1 MDPTS
6 TTMNSLLFVFP
17 ISRIRY
23 PRYETTT
30 ASGVDTVNASSAPS
44 TWLIAYYIACN
55 CVKDHYGGFISVNW
69 MLFLEFMFCYEPP
82 VLESMFFVMCS
93 KIAYNITITF
103 YDPISANSGA
113 SGFAAKSKDIF
124 SGKWVKWVNIRSG
137 FLRPAA
143 IAFSPTNSC

>member
-1 MDPTS
+1 
-6 TTMNSLLFVFP
+6 
-17 ISRIRY
+17 
-23 PRYETTT
+23 
-30 ASGVDTVNASSAPS
+30 
-44 TWLIAYYIACN
+44 
-55 CVKDHYGGFISVNW
+55 

-124 SGKWVKWVNIRSG
+124 SGK
-137 FLRPAA
+137 
-143 IAFSPTNSC
+143 